1 MAVPGF
7 LQNIAAERV
16 KGNRP
21 SALRAVAAAV
31 TVGCATAVLTYKAL
45 RA

>member
-7 LQNIAAERV
+7 IQNVVSERV

-21 SALRAVAAAV
+21 SALRALAAAAAAGAV
-31 TVGCATAVLTYKAL
+31 TAFITYKAL
-45 RA
+45 RT